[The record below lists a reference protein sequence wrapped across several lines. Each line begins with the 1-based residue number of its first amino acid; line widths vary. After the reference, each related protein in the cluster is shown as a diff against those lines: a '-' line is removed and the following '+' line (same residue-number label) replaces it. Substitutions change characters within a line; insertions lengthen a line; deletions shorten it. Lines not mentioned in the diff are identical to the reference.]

1 MIIKGGKV
9 FQEDGS
15 FLEQALYIN
24 DHRLVDKAE
33 HQDDEKVIDA
43 EGLLVL
49 PGLVDIHSHGAAG
62 EDFSDGNPEGLKKI
76 LQYEKRCGITSYCPT
91 SMTFP
96 KERLRQIFASIKGAQ
111 TEEEAKVVGINMEG
125 PFLDPAKKGAH
136 VEEWIAAPDAAF
148 VRELNQDVDGLVR
161 LVTLAPNMDGAE
173 EFIKEMHEEVC
184 ISLGHTAAD
193 YDCASRAMKL
203 GAHHVTHLYNAMQ
216 PFGHRAPGLIGAAM
230 DDPECM
236 VELICDGYHIHPS
249 AIRAAF
255 RMFGPERVILISDS
269 MRATGMENG
278 TYELGGQ
285 EVTVKDRKAVLKDGT
300 LAGSATNLYGC
311 MCKAVEFGIPLEQA
325 IMAVTANPAR
335 SIGIFDP
342 RPQRLRQRA
351 GHGGHRRDRDPLAV
365 RQCLSRRVGDRRRDL
380 PGGLH
385 RRRGRLPP
393 ALRRGGWQ
401 ARHPALPL
409 ADLRLHGPAEEDP
422 DRLPAEDADAR
433 CHHRRDRLRR
443 RGAARRADQR
453 SERHHHER

>member
-33 HQDDEKVIDA
+33 YQDDEKVIDA

-255 RMFGPERVILISDS
+255 RLFGPERVILISDS

-300 LAGSATNLYGC
+300 LAGSATNLFGC
-311 MCKAVEFGIPLEQA
+311 MCKAIEFGVPVDQA
-325 IMAVTANPAR
+325 IFAATRNPAR
-335 SIGIFDP
+335 SIGIY
-342 RPQRLRQRA
+342 
-351 GHGGHRRDRDPLAV
+351 DRTGSVHTGKEADIL
-365 RQCLSRRVGDRRRDL
+365 LLTENFELKRVI
-380 PGGLH
+380 
-385 RRRGRLPP
+385 
-393 ALRRGGWQ
+393 
-401 ARHPALPL
+401 
-409 ADLRLHGPAEEDP
+409 
-422 DRLPAEDADAR
+422 
-433 CHHRRDRLRR
+433 
-443 RGAARRADQR
+443 
-453 SERHHHER
+453 

>member
-1 MIIKGGKV
+1 MIIQSGKV

-15 FLEQALYIN
+15 FLEQTLYVN
-24 DHRLVDKAE
+24 AHRLVDKAE
-33 HQDDEKVIDA
+33 YQDDGEVIDA

-111 TEEEAKVVGINMEG
+111 TEDGATVVGINMEG

-136 VEEWIAAPDAAF
+136 VEKWIAAPDVAF
-148 VRELNQDVDGLVR
+148 VRELNQDADGLVR
-161 LVTLAPNMDGAE
+161 LVTLAPNMDGAK

-325 IMAVTANPAR
+325 IMAATANPAR
-335 SIGIFDP
+335 SIGIFD
-342 RPQRLRQRA
+342 
-351 GHGGHRRDRDPLAV
+351 
-365 RQCLSRRVGDRRRDL
+365 RVGSIRI
-380 PGGLH
+380 GK
-385 RRRGRLPP
+385 
-393 ALRRGGWQ
+393 Q
-401 ARHPALPL
+401 
-409 ADLRLHGPAEEDP
+409 ADLL
-422 DRLPAEDADAR
+422 LV
-433 CHHRRDRLRR
+433 
-443 RGAARRADQR
+443 
-453 SERHHHER
+453 SENLELKRVI

>member
-1 MIIKGGKV
+1 MIIKSGKV

-15 FLEQALYIN
+15 FLEQTLYVN
-24 DHRLVDKAE
+24 AHRLVDKAE
-33 HQDDEKVIDA
+33 YQDDGEIIDA

-76 LQYEKRCGITSYCPT
+76 LRYERSCGITSYCPT

-111 TEEEAKVVGINMEG
+111 TEEGAKVVGINMEG

-136 VEEWIAAPDAAF
+136 VEKWIAAPDVAF

-236 VELICDGYHIHPS
+236 VEMICDGYHIHPS

-269 MRATGMENG
+269 MRAAGMENG

-311 MCKAVEFGIPLEQA
+311 MCKAIEFGIPLEQA
-325 IMAVTANPAR
+325 IMAATANPAR
-335 SIGIFDP
+335 SIGIFD
-342 RPQRLRQRA
+342 
-351 GHGGHRRDRDPLAV
+351 
-365 RQCLSRRVGDRRRDL
+365 RVGSIRI
-380 PGGLH
+380 GK
-385 RRRGRLPP
+385 
-393 ALRRGGWQ
+393 Q
-401 ARHPALPL
+401 
-409 ADLRLHGPAEEDP
+409 ADLLLA
-422 DRLPAEDADAR
+422 
-433 CHHRRDRLRR
+433 
-443 RGAARRADQR
+443 
-453 SERHHHER
+453 SENLELKRVI

>member
-33 HQDDEKVIDA
+33 YQDDGKVIDA

-111 TEEEAKVVGINMEG
+111 TEEGAKVVGINMEG
-125 PFLDPAKKGAH
+125 PFLDPVKKGAH

-161 LVTLAPNMDGAE
+161 LVTLAPNMEGAE

-255 RMFGPERVILISDS
+255 RLFGPERVILISDS

-325 IMAVTANPAR
+325 IMAATANPAR
-335 SIGIFDP
+335 SIGIFD
-342 RPQRLRQRA
+342 
-351 GHGGHRRDRDPLAV
+351 
-365 RQCLSRRVGDRRRDL
+365 CVGSIRI
-380 PGGLH
+380 GK
-385 RRRGRLPP
+385 
-393 ALRRGGWQ
+393 Q
-401 ARHPALPL
+401 
-409 ADLRLHGPAEEDP
+409 ADLL
-422 DRLPAEDADAR
+422 LV
-433 CHHRRDRLRR
+433 
-443 RGAARRADQR
+443 
-453 SERHHHER
+453 SENFELKRVI

>member
-24 DHRLVDKAE
+24 DYRLVDKAE
-33 HQDDEKVIDA
+33 YQDDGKVIDA

-255 RMFGPERVILISDS
+255 RLFGPERVILISDS

-311 MCKAVEFGIPLEQA
+311 MCKAIEFGIPLEQA
-325 IMAVTANPAR
+325 IMAATANPAR
-335 SIGIFDP
+335 SIGIFD
-342 RPQRLRQRA
+342 
-351 GHGGHRRDRDPLAV
+351 
-365 RQCLSRRVGDRRRDL
+365 RVGSIRI
-380 PGGLH
+380 GK
-385 RRRGRLPP
+385 
-393 ALRRGGWQ
+393 Q
-401 ARHPALPL
+401 
-409 ADLRLHGPAEEDP
+409 ADLL
-422 DRLPAEDADAR
+422 LV
-433 CHHRRDRLRR
+433 
-443 RGAARRADQR
+443 
-453 SERHHHER
+453 SENLELKRVI

>member
-1 MIIKGGKV
+1 MIIKRGKV
-9 FQEDGS
+9 FQEDGN
-15 FLEQALYIN
+15 FLEQAIYIN

-33 HQDDEKVIDA
+33 YQYDGEVIDA

-111 TEEEAKVVGINMEG
+111 TEDGATVVGINMEG

-136 VEEWIAAPDAAF
+136 VEKWIAAPDVAF

-203 GAHHVTHLYNAMQ
+203 GAHHVTNLYNAMQ

-325 IMAVTANPAR
+325 IMAATANPAR
-335 SIGIFDP
+335 SIGIFD
-342 RPQRLRQRA
+342 
-351 GHGGHRRDRDPLAV
+351 
-365 RQCLSRRVGDRRRDL
+365 RVGSIRI
-380 PGGLH
+380 GK
-385 RRRGRLPP
+385 
-393 ALRRGGWQ
+393 Q
-401 ARHPALPL
+401 
-409 ADLRLHGPAEEDP
+409 ADLL
-422 DRLPAEDADAR
+422 LV
-433 CHHRRDRLRR
+433 
-443 RGAARRADQR
+443 
-453 SERHHHER
+453 SENLELKRVI

>member
-33 HQDDEKVIDA
+33 YQDDGKVIDA

-62 EDFSDGNPEGLKKI
+62 EDFSDRNPEGLKKI

-111 TEEEAKVVGINMEG
+111 TEEGAKVVGINMEG
-125 PFLDPAKKGAH
+125 PFLDPVKKGAH

-161 LVTLAPNMDGAE
+161 LVTLAPNMEGAE

-255 RMFGPERVILISDS
+255 RLFGPERVILISDS

-325 IMAVTANPAR
+325 IMAATANPAR
-335 SIGIFDP
+335 SIGIFD
-342 RPQRLRQRA
+342 
-351 GHGGHRRDRDPLAV
+351 
-365 RQCLSRRVGDRRRDL
+365 RVGSIRI
-380 PGGLH
+380 GK
-385 RRRGRLPP
+385 
-393 ALRRGGWQ
+393 Q
-401 ARHPALPL
+401 
-409 ADLRLHGPAEEDP
+409 ADLL
-422 DRLPAEDADAR
+422 LV
-433 CHHRRDRLRR
+433 
-443 RGAARRADQR
+443 
-453 SERHHHER
+453 SENLELKRVI

>member
-33 HQDDEKVIDA
+33 YQDDEKVIDA

-111 TEEEAKVVGINMEG
+111 TEEGAKVVGINMEG

-136 VEEWIAAPDAAF
+136 GEKWIAAPDVAF

-255 RMFGPERVILISDS
+255 RLFGPERVILISDS
-269 MRATGMENG
+269 MRAAGMENG

-311 MCKAVEFGIPLEQA
+311 MCKAIEFGIPLEQA
-325 IMAVTANPAR
+325 IMAATANPAR
-335 SIGIFDP
+335 SIGIFD
-342 RPQRLRQRA
+342 
-351 GHGGHRRDRDPLAV
+351 
-365 RQCLSRRVGDRRRDL
+365 RVGSIRI
-380 PGGLH
+380 GK
-385 RRRGRLPP
+385 
-393 ALRRGGWQ
+393 Q
-401 ARHPALPL
+401 
-409 ADLRLHGPAEEDP
+409 ADLL
-422 DRLPAEDADAR
+422 LV
-433 CHHRRDRLRR
+433 
-443 RGAARRADQR
+443 
-453 SERHHHER
+453 SENLELKRVI

>member
-33 HQDDEKVIDA
+33 YQDDGKIIDA

-184 ISLGHTAAD
+184 ISLGHTAVD

-255 RMFGPERVILISDS
+255 RLFGPERVILISDS

-325 IMAVTANPAR
+325 IMAATANPAR
-335 SIGIFDP
+335 SIGIFD
-342 RPQRLRQRA
+342 
-351 GHGGHRRDRDPLAV
+351 
-365 RQCLSRRVGDRRRDL
+365 RVGSIRI
-380 PGGLH
+380 GK
-385 RRRGRLPP
+385 
-393 ALRRGGWQ
+393 Q
-401 ARHPALPL
+401 
-409 ADLRLHGPAEEDP
+409 ADLL
-422 DRLPAEDADAR
+422 LV
-433 CHHRRDRLRR
+433 
-443 RGAARRADQR
+443 
-453 SERHHHER
+453 SENLELKRVI

>member
-1 MIIKGGKV
+1 MIIKRGKV
-9 FQEDGS
+9 FQEDGN
-15 FLEQALYIN
+15 FLEQTLYVN

-33 HQDDEKVIDA
+33 YQYDGEVIDA

-62 EDFSDGNPEGLKKI
+62 EDFSDGNPEGFKKI

-111 TEEEAKVVGINMEG
+111 TEDGATVVGINMEG

-136 VEEWIAAPDAAF
+136 VEKWIAAPDVAF
-148 VRELNQDVDGLVR
+148 VRELNQDADGLVR
-161 LVTLAPNMDGAE
+161 LVTVAPNMDGAE

-216 PFGHRAPGLIGAAM
+216 PFRHRAPGLIGAAM

-325 IMAVTANPAR
+325 IMAATANPAR
-335 SIGIFDP
+335 SIGIFD
-342 RPQRLRQRA
+342 
-351 GHGGHRRDRDPLAV
+351 
-365 RQCLSRRVGDRRRDL
+365 RVGSIRI
-380 PGGLH
+380 GK
-385 RRRGRLPP
+385 
-393 ALRRGGWQ
+393 Q
-401 ARHPALPL
+401 
-409 ADLRLHGPAEEDP
+409 ADLL
-422 DRLPAEDADAR
+422 LV
-433 CHHRRDRLRR
+433 
-443 RGAARRADQR
+443 
-453 SERHHHER
+453 SENLELKRVI

>member
-15 FLEQALYIN
+15 FLEQAIYIN

-33 HQDDEKVIDA
+33 YQDDGEVIDA

-62 EDFSDGNPEGLKKI
+62 EDFSDGNSEGLKKI

-111 TEEEAKVVGINMEG
+111 TEEGAKVVGINMEG

-136 VEEWIAAPDAAF
+136 VEEWITAPDAAF
-148 VRELNQDVDGLVR
+148 VRELNQDADGLVR

-236 VELICDGYHIHPS
+236 VEMICDGYHIHPS

-269 MRATGMENG
+269 MRATGMKNG

-325 IMAVTANPAR
+325 IMAATANPAR
-335 SIGIFDP
+335 SIGIFD
-342 RPQRLRQRA
+342 
-351 GHGGHRRDRDPLAV
+351 
-365 RQCLSRRVGDRRRDL
+365 RVGSIRI
-380 PGGLH
+380 GK
-385 RRRGRLPP
+385 
-393 ALRRGGWQ
+393 Q
-401 ARHPALPL
+401 
-409 ADLRLHGPAEEDP
+409 ADLL
-422 DRLPAEDADAR
+422 LV
-433 CHHRRDRLRR
+433 
-443 RGAARRADQR
+443 
-453 SERHHHER
+453 SENLELKRVI

>member
-15 FLEQALYIN
+15 FLEQAIYIN

-33 HQDDEKVIDA
+33 YQDDGEVIDA

-111 TEEEAKVVGINMEG
+111 TEDGATVVGINMEG

-136 VEEWIAAPDAAF
+136 VEKWIAAPDVAF
-148 VRELNQDVDGLVR
+148 VRELNQDADGLVR

-278 TYELGGQ
+278 IYELGGQ

-325 IMAVTANPAR
+325 IMAATANPAR
-335 SIGIFDP
+335 SIGIFD
-342 RPQRLRQRA
+342 
-351 GHGGHRRDRDPLAV
+351 
-365 RQCLSRRVGDRRRDL
+365 RVGSIRI
-380 PGGLH
+380 GK
-385 RRRGRLPP
+385 
-393 ALRRGGWQ
+393 Q
-401 ARHPALPL
+401 
-409 ADLRLHGPAEEDP
+409 ADLL
-422 DRLPAEDADAR
+422 LV
-433 CHHRRDRLRR
+433 
-443 RGAARRADQR
+443 
-453 SERHHHER
+453 SENLELKRVI

>member
-15 FLEQALYIN
+15 FLEQAIYIN

-33 HQDDEKVIDA
+33 YQYDGEVIDA

-111 TEEEAKVVGINMEG
+111 TEDGATVVGINMEG

-136 VEEWIAAPDAAF
+136 VEKWIAAPDVAF
-148 VRELNQDVDGLVR
+148 VRELNQDADGLVR

-325 IMAVTANPAR
+325 IMAATANPAR
-335 SIGIFDP
+335 SIGIFD
-342 RPQRLRQRA
+342 
-351 GHGGHRRDRDPLAV
+351 
-365 RQCLSRRVGDRRRDL
+365 RVGSIRI
-380 PGGLH
+380 GK
-385 RRRGRLPP
+385 
-393 ALRRGGWQ
+393 Q
-401 ARHPALPL
+401 
-409 ADLRLHGPAEEDP
+409 ADLL
-422 DRLPAEDADAR
+422 LV
-433 CHHRRDRLRR
+433 
-443 RGAARRADQR
+443 
-453 SERHHHER
+453 SENFELKRVI

>member
-15 FLEQALYIN
+15 FLEQAIYIN

-33 HQDDEKVIDA
+33 YQDDGEVIDA

-111 TEEEAKVVGINMEG
+111 TEDGATVVGINMEG

-136 VEEWIAAPDAAF
+136 VEKWIAAPDVAF
-148 VRELNQDVDGLVR
+148 VRELNQDADGLVR

-325 IMAVTANPAR
+325 IMAATANPAR
-335 SIGIFDP
+335 SIGIFN
-342 RPQRLRQRA
+342 
-351 GHGGHRRDRDPLAV
+351 
-365 RQCLSRRVGDRRRDL
+365 RVGSIRI
-380 PGGLH
+380 GK
-385 RRRGRLPP
+385 
-393 ALRRGGWQ
+393 Q
-401 ARHPALPL
+401 
-409 ADLRLHGPAEEDP
+409 ADLL
-422 DRLPAEDADAR
+422 LV
-433 CHHRRDRLRR
+433 
-443 RGAARRADQR
+443 
-453 SERHHHER
+453 SENLELKRVI

>member
-33 HQDDEKVIDA
+33 YQDDGKVIDA
-43 EGLLVL
+43 EGLLIL
-49 PGLVDIHSHGAAG
+49 PGLVDIHSHGASG

-111 TEEEAKVVGINMEG
+111 TEEGAKVVGINMEG

-255 RMFGPERVILISDS
+255 RLFGPERVILISDS

-325 IMAVTANPAR
+325 IMAATANPAR
-335 SIGIFDP
+335 SIGIFD
-342 RPQRLRQRA
+342 
-351 GHGGHRRDRDPLAV
+351 
-365 RQCLSRRVGDRRRDL
+365 RVGSIRI
-380 PGGLH
+380 GK
-385 RRRGRLPP
+385 
-393 ALRRGGWQ
+393 Q
-401 ARHPALPL
+401 
-409 ADLRLHGPAEEDP
+409 ADLL
-422 DRLPAEDADAR
+422 LV
-433 CHHRRDRLRR
+433 
-443 RGAARRADQR
+443 
-453 SERHHHER
+453 SENLELKRVI

>member
-1 MIIKGGKV
+1 MIIKRGKV

-15 FLEQALYIN
+15 FLEQTLYVN
-24 DHRLVDKAE
+24 AHRLVDKAE
-33 HQDDEKVIDA
+33 YQDDGEIIDA

-76 LQYEKRCGITSYCPT
+76 LRYERSCGITSYCPT

-96 KERLRQIFASIKGAQ
+96 KERLRQIFASFKGAQ
-111 TEEEAKVVGINMEG
+111 TEEGAKVVGINMEG
-125 PFLDPAKKGAH
+125 PFRDPAKKGAH
-136 VEEWIAAPDAAF
+136 VEKWIAAPDVAF

-193 YDCASRAMKL
+193 YDCASRAMKF

-255 RMFGPERVILISDS
+255 RLFGPERVILISDS

-311 MCKAVEFGIPLEQA
+311 MCKAIEFGIPLEQA
-325 IMAVTANPAR
+325 IMAATANPAR
-335 SIGIFDP
+335 SIGIFD
-342 RPQRLRQRA
+342 
-351 GHGGHRRDRDPLAV
+351 
-365 RQCLSRRVGDRRRDL
+365 RVGSIRI
-380 PGGLH
+380 GK
-385 RRRGRLPP
+385 
-393 ALRRGGWQ
+393 Q
-401 ARHPALPL
+401 
-409 ADLRLHGPAEEDP
+409 ADLL
-422 DRLPAEDADAR
+422 LV
-433 CHHRRDRLRR
+433 
-443 RGAARRADQR
+443 
-453 SERHHHER
+453 SENLELKRVI

>member
-15 FLEQALYIN
+15 FLEQAIYIN

-33 HQDDEKVIDA
+33 YQDDGEVIDA

-111 TEEEAKVVGINMEG
+111 TEDGATVVGINMEG

-136 VEEWIAAPDAAF
+136 VEKWIAAPDVAF
-148 VRELNQDVDGLVR
+148 VRELNQDADGLVR

-311 MCKAVEFGIPLEQA
+311 MCKAIEFGIPLEQA
-325 IMAVTANPAR
+325 IMAATANPAR
-335 SIGIFDP
+335 SIGIFD
-342 RPQRLRQRA
+342 
-351 GHGGHRRDRDPLAV
+351 
-365 RQCLSRRVGDRRRDL
+365 RVGSIRI
-380 PGGLH
+380 GK
-385 RRRGRLPP
+385 
-393 ALRRGGWQ
+393 Q
-401 ARHPALPL
+401 
-409 ADLRLHGPAEEDP
+409 ADLL
-422 DRLPAEDADAR
+422 LV
-433 CHHRRDRLRR
+433 
-443 RGAARRADQR
+443 
-453 SERHHHER
+453 SENLELKRVI

>member
-1 MIIKGGKV
+1 MIIESGKV

-15 FLEQALYIN
+15 FLEQTLYVN
-24 DHRLVDKAE
+24 DHCLVDKAE
-33 HQDDEKVIDA
+33 YQDDGEIIDA

-49 PGLVDIHSHGAAG
+49 PGLVDVHSHGAAG
-62 EDFSDGNPEGLKKI
+62 EDFSDGDPEGLKKI
-76 LQYEKRCGITSYCPT
+76 LRYERSCGITSYCPT

-111 TEEEAKVVGINMEG
+111 TEEGAKVVGINMEG
-125 PFLDPAKKGAH
+125 PFLDPVKKGAH
-136 VEEWIAAPDAAF
+136 VEEWITAPDAAF
-148 VRELNQDVDGLVR
+148 VRELNQDADGLVR

-236 VELICDGYHIHPS
+236 VEMICDGYHIHPS

-269 MRATGMENG
+269 MRATGMKNG

-325 IMAVTANPAR
+325 IMAATANPAR
-335 SIGIFDP
+335 SIGIFD
-342 RPQRLRQRA
+342 
-351 GHGGHRRDRDPLAV
+351 H
-365 RQCLSRRVGDRRRDL
+365 VGSIRI
-380 PGGLH
+380 GK
-385 RRRGRLPP
+385 
-393 ALRRGGWQ
+393 Q
-401 ARHPALPL
+401 
-409 ADLRLHGPAEEDP
+409 ADLLLVSKNLELKRVI
-422 DRLPAEDADAR
+422 
-433 CHHRRDRLRR
+433 
-443 RGAARRADQR
+443 
-453 SERHHHER
+453 

>member
-1 MIIKGGKV
+1 MIIKGEKV

-15 FLEQALYIN
+15 FLEQAIYIN

-33 HQDDEKVIDA
+33 YQDDGEVIDA

-111 TEEEAKVVGINMEG
+111 TEDGATVVGINMEG

-136 VEEWIAAPDAAF
+136 VEKWIAAPDVAF
-148 VRELNQDVDGLVR
+148 VRELNQDADGLVR

-311 MCKAVEFGIPLEQA
+311 IV
-325 IMAVTANPAR
+325 
-335 SIGIFDP
+335 
-342 RPQRLRQRA
+342 
-351 GHGGHRRDRDPLAV
+351 
-365 RQCLSRRVGDRRRDL
+365 
-380 PGGLH
+380 
-385 RRRGRLPP
+385 
-393 ALRRGGWQ
+393 
-401 ARHPALPL
+401 
-409 ADLRLHGPAEEDP
+409 
-422 DRLPAEDADAR
+422 
-433 CHHRRDRLRR
+433 
-443 RGAARRADQR
+443 
-453 SERHHHER
+453 

>member
-1 MIIKGGKV
+1 MIIKRGKV
-9 FQEDGS
+9 FQEDGN
-15 FLEQALYIN
+15 FLEQTLYVN

-33 HQDDEKVIDA
+33 YQDDGEVIDA

-111 TEEEAKVVGINMEG
+111 TEEGAKVVGINMEG
-125 PFLDPAKKGAH
+125 PFLDPVKKGAH

-255 RMFGPERVILISDS
+255 RLFGPERVILISDS

-285 EVTVKDRKAVLKDGT
+285 EVTVQDRKAVLKDGT

-325 IMAVTANPAR
+325 IMAATANPAR
-335 SIGIFDP
+335 SIGIFD
-342 RPQRLRQRA
+342 
-351 GHGGHRRDRDPLAV
+351 
-365 RQCLSRRVGDRRRDL
+365 RVGSIRI
-380 PGGLH
+380 GK
-385 RRRGRLPP
+385 
-393 ALRRGGWQ
+393 Q
-401 ARHPALPL
+401 
-409 ADLRLHGPAEEDP
+409 ADLL
-422 DRLPAEDADAR
+422 LV
-433 CHHRRDRLRR
+433 
-443 RGAARRADQR
+443 
-453 SERHHHER
+453 SENLELKRVI

>member
-1 MIIKGGKV
+1 MIIKSGKV

-15 FLEQALYIN
+15 FLEQTLYVN
-24 DHRLVDKAE
+24 DHCLVDKAE
-33 HQDDEKVIDA
+33 YQDDGEIIDA

-49 PGLVDIHSHGAAG
+49 PGLVDVHSHGAAG

-111 TEEEAKVVGINMEG
+111 TEEGAKVVGINMEG
-125 PFLDPAKKGAH
+125 PFLDPVKKGAH

-325 IMAVTANPAR
+325 IMAATANPAR
-335 SIGIFDP
+335 SIGIFD
-342 RPQRLRQRA
+342 Q
-351 GHGGHRRDRDPLAV
+351 
-365 RQCLSRRVGDRRRDL
+365 VGSIRI
-380 PGGLH
+380 GK
-385 RRRGRLPP
+385 
-393 ALRRGGWQ
+393 Q
-401 ARHPALPL
+401 
-409 ADLRLHGPAEEDP
+409 ADLL
-422 DRLPAEDADAR
+422 LV
-433 CHHRRDRLRR
+433 
-443 RGAARRADQR
+443 
-453 SERHHHER
+453 SENLELKRVI

>member
-1 MIIKGGKV
+1 MIIKRGKV
-9 FQEDGS
+9 FQEDGN
-15 FLEQALYIN
+15 FLEQTLYVN

-33 HQDDEKVIDA
+33 YQDDGEVIDA

-111 TEEEAKVVGINMEG
+111 TEEGAKVVGINMEG

-136 VEEWIAAPDAAF
+136 VEKWIAAPDVAF
-148 VRELNQDVDGLVR
+148 VRELNQDADGLVR

-236 VELICDGYHIHPS
+236 VEMICDGYHIHPS

-255 RMFGPERVILISDS
+255 RLFGPERVILISDS

-325 IMAVTANPAR
+325 IMAATANPAR
-335 SIGIFDP
+335 SIGIFD
-342 RPQRLRQRA
+342 
-351 GHGGHRRDRDPLAV
+351 
-365 RQCLSRRVGDRRRDL
+365 CVGSIRI
-380 PGGLH
+380 GK
-385 RRRGRLPP
+385 
-393 ALRRGGWQ
+393 Q
-401 ARHPALPL
+401 
-409 ADLRLHGPAEEDP
+409 ADLL
-422 DRLPAEDADAR
+422 LV
-433 CHHRRDRLRR
+433 
-443 RGAARRADQR
+443 
-453 SERHHHER
+453 SENFELKRVI

>member
-33 HQDDEKVIDA
+33 YQDDGKVIDA

-111 TEEEAKVVGINMEG
+111 TEEGAKVVGINMEG
-125 PFLDPAKKGAH
+125 PFLDPVKKGAH

-161 LVTLAPNMDGAE
+161 LVTLAPNMEGAE

-255 RMFGPERVILISDS
+255 RLFGPERVILISDS

-325 IMAVTANPAR
+325 IMAATANPAR
-335 SIGIFDP
+335 SIGIFD
-342 RPQRLRQRA
+342 
-351 GHGGHRRDRDPLAV
+351 
-365 RQCLSRRVGDRRRDL
+365 RVGSIRI
-380 PGGLH
+380 GK
-385 RRRGRLPP
+385 
-393 ALRRGGWQ
+393 Q
-401 ARHPALPL
+401 
-409 ADLRLHGPAEEDP
+409 ADLL
-422 DRLPAEDADAR
+422 LV
-433 CHHRRDRLRR
+433 
-443 RGAARRADQR
+443 
-453 SERHHHER
+453 SENLELKRVI

>member
-33 HQDDEKVIDA
+33 YQDDEKVIDA

-184 ISLGHTAAD
+184 ISLGHTSAD

-255 RMFGPERVILISDS
+255 RLFGPERVILISDS

-311 MCKAVEFGIPLEQA
+311 MCKAIEFGIPLEQA
-325 IMAVTANPAR
+325 IMAATANPAR
-335 SIGIFDP
+335 SIGIFD
-342 RPQRLRQRA
+342 
-351 GHGGHRRDRDPLAV
+351 
-365 RQCLSRRVGDRRRDL
+365 RVGSIRI
-380 PGGLH
+380 GK
-385 RRRGRLPP
+385 
-393 ALRRGGWQ
+393 Q
-401 ARHPALPL
+401 
-409 ADLRLHGPAEEDP
+409 ADLL
-422 DRLPAEDADAR
+422 LV
-433 CHHRRDRLRR
+433 
-443 RGAARRADQR
+443 
-453 SERHHHER
+453 SENLELKRVI

>member
-33 HQDDEKVIDA
+33 YQDDGEIIDA

-76 LQYEKRCGITSYCPT
+76 LRYERSCGITSYCPT

-96 KERLRQIFASIKGAQ
+96 KERLRQIFASIKSAQ
-111 TEEEAKVVGINMEG
+111 TEEGAKVVGINMEG

-136 VEEWIAAPDAAF
+136 VEKWIAAPDVAF

-236 VELICDGYHIHPS
+236 VEMICDGYHIHPS

-325 IMAVTANPAR
+325 IMAATANPAR
-335 SIGIFDP
+335 SIGIFD
-342 RPQRLRQRA
+342 
-351 GHGGHRRDRDPLAV
+351 
-365 RQCLSRRVGDRRRDL
+365 RVGSIRI
-380 PGGLH
+380 GK
-385 RRRGRLPP
+385 
-393 ALRRGGWQ
+393 Q
-401 ARHPALPL
+401 
-409 ADLRLHGPAEEDP
+409 ADLLLA
-422 DRLPAEDADAR
+422 
-433 CHHRRDRLRR
+433 
-443 RGAARRADQR
+443 
-453 SERHHHER
+453 SENLELKRVI

>member
-33 HQDDEKVIDA
+33 YQDDGKVIDA

-111 TEEEAKVVGINMEG
+111 TEEGAKVVGINMEG

-136 VEEWIAAPDAAF
+136 VEKWIAAPDVAF
-148 VRELNQDVDGLVR
+148 VRELNQEVDGLVR
-161 LVTLAPNMDGAE
+161 LVTLAPNMEGAE

-193 YDCASRAMKL
+193 YDCASGAMKL

-249 AIRAAF
+249 TIRAAF
-255 RMFGPERVILISDS
+255 RLFGPERVILISDS

-311 MCKAVEFGIPLEQA
+311 MCKAIEFGIPLEQA
-325 IMAVTANPAR
+325 IMAATANPAR
-335 SIGIFDP
+335 SIGIFD
-342 RPQRLRQRA
+342 
-351 GHGGHRRDRDPLAV
+351 
-365 RQCLSRRVGDRRRDL
+365 RVGSIRI
-380 PGGLH
+380 GK
-385 RRRGRLPP
+385 
-393 ALRRGGWQ
+393 Q
-401 ARHPALPL
+401 
-409 ADLRLHGPAEEDP
+409 ADLL
-422 DRLPAEDADAR
+422 LV
-433 CHHRRDRLRR
+433 
-443 RGAARRADQR
+443 
-453 SERHHHER
+453 SENLELKRVI

>member
-33 HQDDEKVIDA
+33 YQDDGKVIDA

-111 TEEEAKVVGINMEG
+111 TEEGAKVVGINMEG

-161 LVTLAPNMDGAE
+161 LVTLAPNMEGAE
-173 EFIKEMHEEVC
+173 EFIKEMHEEAC

-255 RMFGPERVILISDS
+255 RLFGPERVILISDS

-311 MCKAVEFGIPLEQA
+311 MCKAIEFGIPLEQA
-325 IMAVTANPAR
+325 IMAATANPAR
-335 SIGIFDP
+335 SIGIFD
-342 RPQRLRQRA
+342 
-351 GHGGHRRDRDPLAV
+351 
-365 RQCLSRRVGDRRRDL
+365 RVGSIRI
-380 PGGLH
+380 GK
-385 RRRGRLPP
+385 
-393 ALRRGGWQ
+393 Q
-401 ARHPALPL
+401 
-409 ADLRLHGPAEEDP
+409 ADLL
-422 DRLPAEDADAR
+422 LV
-433 CHHRRDRLRR
+433 
-443 RGAARRADQR
+443 
-453 SERHHHER
+453 SENLELKRVI

>member
-15 FLEQALYIN
+15 FLEQAIYIN

-33 HQDDEKVIDA
+33 YQDDGEIIDA

-76 LQYEKRCGITSYCPT
+76 LRYERSCGITSYCPT

-111 TEEEAKVVGINMEG
+111 TEEGAKVVGINMEG

-136 VEEWIAAPDAAF
+136 VEKWIAAPDVAF

-236 VELICDGYHIHPS
+236 VEMICDGYHIHPS

-269 MRATGMENG
+269 MRAAGMENG

-325 IMAVTANPAR
+325 IMAATANPAR
-335 SIGIFDP
+335 SIGIFD
-342 RPQRLRQRA
+342 
-351 GHGGHRRDRDPLAV
+351 
-365 RQCLSRRVGDRRRDL
+365 RVGSIRI
-380 PGGLH
+380 GK
-385 RRRGRLPP
+385 
-393 ALRRGGWQ
+393 Q
-401 ARHPALPL
+401 
-409 ADLRLHGPAEEDP
+409 ADLLLA
-422 DRLPAEDADAR
+422 
-433 CHHRRDRLRR
+433 
-443 RGAARRADQR
+443 
-453 SERHHHER
+453 SENLELKRVI

>member
-1 MIIKGGKV
+1 MIIKRGKV
-9 FQEDGS
+9 FQEDGN
-15 FLEQALYIN
+15 FLEQTLYVN

-33 HQDDEKVIDA
+33 YQDDGEVIDA

-62 EDFSDGNPEGLKKI
+62 EDFSDGNPEGFKKI

-111 TEEEAKVVGINMEG
+111 TEDGATVVGINMEG

-136 VEEWIAAPDAAF
+136 VEKWIAAPDVAF
-148 VRELNQDVDGLVR
+148 VRELNQDADGLVR
-161 LVTLAPNMDGAE
+161 LVTVAPNMDGAE

-255 RMFGPERVILISDS
+255 RMFGPECVILISDS

-325 IMAVTANPAR
+325 IMAATANPAR
-335 SIGIFDP
+335 SIGIFD
-342 RPQRLRQRA
+342 
-351 GHGGHRRDRDPLAV
+351 
-365 RQCLSRRVGDRRRDL
+365 RVGSIRI
-380 PGGLH
+380 GK
-385 RRRGRLPP
+385 
-393 ALRRGGWQ
+393 Q
-401 ARHPALPL
+401 
-409 ADLRLHGPAEEDP
+409 ADLL
-422 DRLPAEDADAR
+422 LV
-433 CHHRRDRLRR
+433 
-443 RGAARRADQR
+443 
-453 SERHHHER
+453 SENLELKRVI

>member
-1 MIIKGGKV
+1 MVIKGGKV

-15 FLEQALYIN
+15 FLEQAIYIN

-33 HQDDEKVIDA
+33 YQDDGEVIDA

-111 TEEEAKVVGINMEG
+111 TEDGATVVGINMEG

-136 VEEWIAAPDAAF
+136 VEKWIAAPDVAF

-161 LVTLAPNMDGAE
+161 LVTLAPNMEGAE

-325 IMAVTANPAR
+325 IMAATANPAR
-335 SIGIFDP
+335 SIGIFD
-342 RPQRLRQRA
+342 
-351 GHGGHRRDRDPLAV
+351 
-365 RQCLSRRVGDRRRDL
+365 RVGSIRI
-380 PGGLH
+380 GK
-385 RRRGRLPP
+385 
-393 ALRRGGWQ
+393 Q
-401 ARHPALPL
+401 
-409 ADLRLHGPAEEDP
+409 ADLL
-422 DRLPAEDADAR
+422 LV
-433 CHHRRDRLRR
+433 
-443 RGAARRADQR
+443 
-453 SERHHHER
+453 SENLELKRVI

>member
-15 FLEQALYIN
+15 FLEQAIYIN

-33 HQDDEKVIDA
+33 YQDDGEVIDA

-111 TEEEAKVVGINMEG
+111 TEDGATVVGINMEG
-125 PFLDPAKKGAH
+125 PFLDPAQKGAH
-136 VEEWIAAPDAAF
+136 VEKWIAAPDVAF
-148 VRELNQDVDGLVR
+148 VRELNQDADGLVR

-249 AIRAAF
+249 AIRVAF

-325 IMAVTANPAR
+325 IMAATANPAR
-335 SIGIFDP
+335 SIGIFD
-342 RPQRLRQRA
+342 
-351 GHGGHRRDRDPLAV
+351 
-365 RQCLSRRVGDRRRDL
+365 RVGSIRI
-380 PGGLH
+380 GK
-385 RRRGRLPP
+385 
-393 ALRRGGWQ
+393 Q
-401 ARHPALPL
+401 
-409 ADLRLHGPAEEDP
+409 ADLL
-422 DRLPAEDADAR
+422 LV
-433 CHHRRDRLRR
+433 
-443 RGAARRADQR
+443 
-453 SERHHHER
+453 SENLELKRVI

>member
-33 HQDDEKVIDA
+33 YQDDEKVIDA

-62 EDFSDGNPEGLKKI
+62 EDFSDGNLEGLKKI

-255 RMFGPERVILISDS
+255 RLFGPERVILISDS

-311 MCKAVEFGIPLEQA
+311 MCKAIEFGIPLEQA
-325 IMAVTANPAR
+325 IMAATANPAR
-335 SIGIFDP
+335 SIGIFD
-342 RPQRLRQRA
+342 
-351 GHGGHRRDRDPLAV
+351 
-365 RQCLSRRVGDRRRDL
+365 RVGSIRI
-380 PGGLH
+380 GK
-385 RRRGRLPP
+385 
-393 ALRRGGWQ
+393 Q
-401 ARHPALPL
+401 
-409 ADLRLHGPAEEDP
+409 ADLL
-422 DRLPAEDADAR
+422 LV
-433 CHHRRDRLRR
+433 
-443 RGAARRADQR
+443 
-453 SERHHHER
+453 SENLELKRVI